1 MKRRLLLSLAISI
14 ILAGTLFSVSFG
26 AGAAE
31 PACCDPTPATPIPQG
46 LLYPLVPACQKYI
59 RDWDRFP
66 EGYSN
71 PVEHLP
77 IPEHP
82 YMAPNGMSNMHND
95 PYMTDTYE
103 VSGPLGSNPQVNSTY
118 YGLAE
123 CVTVTFDSQGRI
135 VTVLGG
141 FGAPTLLL
149 LDPDTLDELARYV
162 LPSRPWYWIFDE
174 IGILEDPS
182 GGAYFY
188 LDHEGNVVV
197 TTHDYRI
204 LVVSVPLNPC
214 DGFQVVQEYDLSDHV
229 LPQPWPNRDKVGP
242 AIPDWG
248 GEFYWYT
255 TRYGMVGT
263 VEVGNPTNIHTVQ
276 LPGEQIQNSPAVGED
291 GFYVITDHAMYRF
304 TTDENGNISQEWR
317 TEYDRG
323 TRKKPGMITQGSGTT
338 PNLFGDL
345 VAIADNA
352 DPKMNVIFLRRS
364 NGFKVCHPIPVFE
377 DGESCTENALIGVA
391 RKDGNNTV
399 YSVIVENN
407 YGYENFLASTTF
419 GKSTVGG
426 ITRIDV
432 TLNRAG
438 QCIQSESEVWASDEI
453 SCTPVPK
460 MSLAN
465 GLVYLYTK
473 PHTCLIDKWYF
484 TAVDFE
490 TGETVYKIL
499 TGTGLGYNNNWAPIT
514 LGPGGGTAYVGT
526 LAGMI
531 SVRDT

>member
-1 MKRRLLLSLAISI
+1 MRKRLLIPYTIATLLLISAVALPI
-14 ILAGTLFSVSFG
+14 G
-26 AGAAE
+26 AGAADS
-31 PACCDPTPATPIPQG
+31 ACCDPIPATPIPQG
-46 LLYPLVPACQKYI
+46 LLYFLVPENQKFI
-59 RDWDRFP
+59 RYHPVD
-66 EGYSN
+66 YSN
-71 PVEHLP
+71 PVDHLD
-77 IPEHP
+77 IPRHP
-82 YMAPNGMSNMHND
+82 LMAPNGVSNMHND

-103 VSGPLGSNPQVNSTY
+103 VSGPRGLNPQINSTY
-118 YGLAE
+118 YGLAQ

-135 VTVLGG
+135 VTVLAG

-149 LDPDTLDELARYV
+149 LDPVTLDELARYV

-188 LDHEGNVVV
+188 LDHEDNVVI
-197 TTHDYRI
+197 TTHDYRA
-204 LVVSVPLNPC
+204 LVIEVPDDPC
-214 DGFQVVQEYDLSDHV
+214 DGFQVLREYDLSDHV

-242 AIPDWG
+242 AIPDWD

-255 TRYGMVGT
+255 TRYGMVG
-263 VEVGNPTNIHTVQ
+263 VVDRASGQIHTIE
-276 LPGEQIQNSPAVGED
+276 LEGEQIQNSPAVGED
-291 GFYVITDHAMYRF
+291 GFYVITDYAMYRF
-304 TTDENGNISQEWR
+304 EANEVTGAPEIVWH

-352 DPKMNVIFLRRS
+352 DPKMNVRFLRRS
-364 NGFKVCHPIPVFE
+364 DGTDVCNPIPVFE

-391 RKDGNNTV
+391 HEDGDNTV

-407 YGYENFLASTTF
+407 YGYENFLTSTTL
-419 GKSTVGG
+419 GRSTVGG
-426 ITRIDV
+426 VTRIDV
-432 TLNRAG
+432 TLDG
-438 QCIQSESEVWASDEI
+438 DGDCIDSGVAWESDEI

-473 PHTCLIDKWYF
+473 DPCPWGLNWWYF
-484 TAVDFE
+484 TAVDFA
-490 TGETVYKIL
+490 TGETVYRVL

-514 LGPGGGTAYVGT
+514 LGPNGGTAYVGT

-531 SVRDT
+531 SIRDS